1 MMPQDLFVTIK
12 SHYNTF
18 TRAEKHIADFVLS
31 SAREVLYMS
40 ITELANACDVGDTSV
55 FRFCRHLGKSGYQD
69 FKVDLAQAVS
79 DTHAL
84 PQLASCIVQSA
95 DSTDVM
101 IQKVLNNNIAV
112 LKETYQLIDPV
123 TLDTTTQWLT
133 EAAHICFFGVGA
145 SSTSA
150 LEANNRFLRVCPK
163 SECMLDA
170 RMQMM
175 RAALM
180 DKNDVAVLF
189 SYSGATKETIDIAKA
204 AKEAGARCICISRFA
219 RSPLAELCDLLYL
232 CGGNDGPLQSGSL
245 SVKTSQLL
253 LMEVL
258 YIAYCQANP
267 EACGRNR
274 RLTTAVS
281 QRDKL

>member
-1 MMPQDLFVTIK
+1 MPQDLFVTIK

-18 TRAEKHIADFVLS
+18 TRAEKHIADYVLA
-31 SAREVLYMS
+31 SAKDVLYMS

-79 DTHAL
+79 ETHAMPIL
-84 PQLASCIVQSA
+84 QNCIVECEDPA
-95 DSTDVM
+95 DVM

-112 LKETYQLIDPV
+112 LRETYQLIDRNA
-123 TLDTTTQWLT
+123 LSNTTRWLT
-133 EAAHICFFGVGA
+133 EAEHICFFGVGA

-150 LEANNRFLRVCPK
+150 LEASNRFMRVTAK
-163 SECMLDA
+163 TECVLDA

-175 RAALM
+175 RASLM
-180 DKNDVAVLF
+180 TRSDVAILF
-189 SYSGATKETIDIAKA
+189 SYSGATKETVTIAKT
-204 AKEAGARCICISRFA
+204 AKALGAKCICISRYA
-219 RSPLAELCDLLYL
+219 HSPLAEVCDLLYL

-258 YIAYCQANP
+258 YIAYCQSNP
-267 EACGRNR
+267 EECDQRIRA
-274 RLTTAVS
+274 TAAALKH
-281 QRDKL
+281 DKL

>member
-1 MMPQDLFVTIK
+1 MPQDLFVTIK

-18 TRAEKHIADFVLS
+18 TRAEKHIADYVLS

-79 DTHAL
+79 DSHAMPL
-84 PQLASCIVQSA
+84 LQSCIVDCA
-95 DSTDVM
+95 DTADVM

-112 LKETYQLIDPV
+112 LRETYQLIDPV
-123 TLDTTTQWLT
+123 TLATTTRWLT
-133 EAAHICFFGVGA
+133 EARRICFFGVGA

-150 LEANNRFLRVCPK
+150 MEANNRFLRVCPK
-163 SECMLDA
+163 TECIMDA

-175 RAALM
+175 RASLM
-180 DKNDVAVLF
+180 DKDDVAVLF
-189 SYSGATKETIDIAKA
+189 SYSGATKETVGIAKV

-219 RSPLAELCDLLYL
+219 RSPLAELCDLTYL

-267 EACGRNR
+267 DSCERHR
-274 RLTTAVS
+274 TLTAS
-281 QRDKL
+281 ILQRDKL